1 MPNIQLGYNNRV
13 TLLKANWIKS
23 LSSIT
28 KKKISMLK
36 GEIEKKKQE
45 KKPRVKLGKP
55 ANLVIMSVRLR

>member
-28 KKKISMLK
+28 KKKKTSMLK
-36 GEIEKKKQE
+36 GEIEKKN
-45 KKPRVKLGKP
+45 KKK
-55 ANLVIMSVRLR
+55 NLELN

>member
-28 KKKISMLK
+28 KKKNLNA
-36 GEIEKKKQE
+36 ERWNWKKKQE